1 MRKNQKGSS
10 RACEAVME
18 PSWGWRRHP
27 HPQIFAQVQKSCP
40 LHLTTINLEQDDG
53 LGLQRVDHCLRGS
66 FAKRSFSEYHQN
78 YVLGDR
84 ANMCGDCQEP
94 EARPPLQV
102 LLRLTELPKI
112 RAEHLSRTVVQVLL
126 SGSRCTQS
134 TRKESPLLCRC
145 AVHQLQNKDYF
156 QASIL
161 NNLLVH
167 LAIQECYQ
175 LLRILI
181 LVWASEGGGP
191 LQAAERAEGAG

>member
-10 RACEAVME
+10 RACEAVVE

-40 LHLTTINLEQDDG
+40 LHMTTINLEQDDG

-102 LLRLTELPKI
+102 LLRLTELSKI

-145 AVHQLQNKDYF
+145 AVHQLQNIKII
-156 QASIL
+156 SK
-161 NNLLVH
+161 LLF
-167 LAIQECYQ
+167 
-175 LLRILI
+175 
-181 LVWASEGGGP
+181 
-191 LQAAERAEGAG
+191 